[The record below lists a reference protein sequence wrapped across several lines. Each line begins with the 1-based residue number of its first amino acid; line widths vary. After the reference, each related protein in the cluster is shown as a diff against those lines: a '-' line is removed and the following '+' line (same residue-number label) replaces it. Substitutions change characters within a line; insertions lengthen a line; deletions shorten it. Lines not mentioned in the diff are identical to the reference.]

1 MPTKKRESKLS
12 RLIQKNCNQIHFTRI
27 ESSTINGIP
36 DLNGCINGNGFWME
50 LKSDKVKYPKLSKW
64 QISWINKH
72 ISYGGVVLI
81 CNHSL
86 LERKLQTVQT
96 GVRVYGSSF
105 TETSFLVLGT
115 RTLAVLPGCHQG
127 ALRQRSSRS
136 RSLVKQSRFSD
147 NGKGRHWQPD
157 GAGSGTGL
165 LNRSSFSG
173 AFLDSRFS
181 FEELQLG
188 CIRPGQHHPVICGS
202 RPRTR

>member
-1 MPTKKRESKLS
+1 MAIKKRESKLS

-86 LERKLQTVQT
+86 LERVYKLYRPVSAFSDPRLLKPRFSFSAPVHWPAFQDA
-96 GVRVYGSSF
+96 VR
-105 TETSFLVLGT
+105 ELVN
-115 RTLAVLPGCHQG
+115 
-127 ALRQRSSRS
+127 LRSPRS
-136 RSLVKQSRFSD
+136 RSLVQESRLLD
-147 NGKGRHWQPD
+147 KMMD
-157 GAGSGTGL
+157 GTG
-165 LNRSSFSG
+165 SVTE
-173 AFLDSRFS
+173 LDLARIS
-181 FEELQLG
+181 
-188 CIRPGQHHPVICGS
+188 
-202 RPRTR
+202 

>member
-86 LERKLQTVQT
+86 LESAYKLYRPVSAFSDP
-96 GVRVYGSSF
+96 RLLKPRFSF
-105 TETSFLVLGT
+105 SAPVHWPAFQDAIRE
-115 RTLAVLPGCHQG
+115 LAG
-127 ALRQRSSRS
+127 QRSSRS
-136 RSLVKQSRFSD
+136 RSLVRQSRFEDMVRDS
-147 NGKGRHWQPD
+147 G
-157 GAGSGTGL
+157 GSLTE
-165 LNRSSFSG
+165 
-173 AFLDSRFS
+173 LDLAR
-181 FEELQLG
+181 
-188 CIRPGQHHPVICGS
+188 V
-202 RPRTR
+202 T